1 MKGVSGS
8 ENHLLT
14 LLAGLDKATFEVHLC
29 ILAESCHV
37 SLLQDYKKTLEQA
50 GIVVFILIIQKYV
63 NVSLLWRLRHYIIQ
77 EQFQIVHTHLIHA
90 DLYGT
95 LAAKFAGVSTIVCSR
110 HNDDRFR
117 RYLPLIWLLLRCPLF
132 SNNDKSDVVD
142 SLRMDEN
149 ICSLYERLIIFS
161 WRNSPNAAYRDA

>member
-1 MKGVSGS
+1 MKIKVVHITKMKGVSGS

-29 ILAESCHV
+29 ILAESCHL

-50 GIVVFILIIQKYV
+50 GVVVFIFIVHKYV
-63 NVSLLWRLRHYIIQ
+63 NVSLLWRLRQYIIR

-95 LAAKFAGVSTIVCSR
+95 LATKLAGVSTIVCSR

-117 RYLPLIWLLLRCPLF
+117 RYL
-132 SNNDKSDVVD
+132 
-142 SLRMDEN
+142 
-149 ICSLYERLIIFS
+149 RL
-161 WRNSPNAAYRDA
+161 